1 MATSVLH
8 IKTEIECKVFLFDE
22 EKGIVTPDRYFN
34 LEVRKGEQDLLFIST
49 ADKDIQCSLQYKIE
63 ETDCDY
69 RIMVEKSQFKA
80 KTGLTQDRLFKLLS
94 AKVTNEE
101 IEKSVEDEYG
111 VVYSPDGYQLL
122 KCKRKDILSYQV
134 KEGCRLIRKDAFSC
148 GSLSSITLPD
158 SLTHIGDLAFKFCK
172 NLTSINLPDGLTHI
186 GDLAFYGCDS
196 LTSIN
201 LPDSLTD
208 VGGGAFSDTQIR
220 KIVNNSHFFSFHKGC
235 LINETNNKLVAFL
248 SDDTTIEL
256 PDDLTHIG
264 RGAFWYCK
272 NLTSINL
279 PDGLTHI
286 GNGAFANCHSLACIN
301 LPNSLTH
308 IGHNAFGS
316 CIKLTNINLPDGL
329 THIGN
334 VTFENCHSLACI
346 NLPDSLTHIGDSAFK
361 FCKNLTSINLP
372 DGLTHISDWA
382 FYGCNNLASINLPD
396 SLTHIGNG
404 AFAYCEKLSYI
415 YIHVGKREFYERLLP
430 SYLHDKIKEETGH
443 IDDKT
448 RQKSSC
454 YLFFDTETTGVP
466 KDYKAPASNTNNWPR
481 LVQLGWI
488 LTDESGNEITSGNE
502 IIKPEGFVIP
512 VDASRVHGITT
523 EVALREGKSLEQ
535 VLQSFLKDTEGIKCF
550 VGHNVSFDQRVV
562 GAELHRLGI
571 ADTVSTARSLDT
583 MIAATDFC
591 KIPGTYGYKWPKLI
605 ELHRK
610 LFGCDFEDAHDA
622 MADITATKKCF
633 FEMKRRGLI

>member
-1 MATSVLH
+1 M
-8 IKTEIECKVFLFDE
+8 
-22 EKGIVTPDRYFN
+22 
-34 LEVRKGEQDLLFIST
+34 RKGEQDLLFVST

-69 RIMVEKSQFKA
+69 RIMVETSQFKA

-101 IEKSVEDEYG
+101 IEEGVEDEYG
-111 VVYSPDGYQLL
+111 VVYSPDGSQLL

-148 GSLSSITLPD
+148 GISGITLPLSSITLPD
-158 SLTHIGDLAFKFCK
+158 SLTHIGDF
-172 NLTSINLPDGLTHI
+172 
-186 GDLAFYGCDS
+186 AFYGCDS

-208 VGGGAFSDTQIR
+208 IGGGAFSNTQIR

-235 LINETNNKLVAFL
+235 LINEPNNEIVAFL

-286 GNGAFANCHSLACIN
+286 GNGAFAKCDSLTSIN
-301 LPNSLTH
+301 LPDSLTH
-308 IGHNAFGS
+308 IGHNAFGC

-334 VTFENCHSLACI
+334 VAFEDCHSLACI

-372 DGLTHISDWA
+372 DGLTHIGDLA
-382 FYGCNNLASINLPD
+382 FHG
-396 SLTHIGNG
+396 
-404 AFAYCEKLSYI
+404 CEKLSYI

-443 IDDKT
+443 IDEKT

-466 KDYKAPASNTNNWPR
+466 KDYKAPASNISNWPR

-488 LTDESGNEITSGNE
+488 LTDESGNEISSGNE

-512 VDASRVHGITT
+512 ADASRIHGITT
-523 EVALREGKSLEQ
+523 EVALREGKPLRQ
-535 VLQSFLKDTEGIKCF
+535 VLQSFLKYTDGIKCF

-583 MIAATDFC
+583 MIASTDLC

-633 FEMKRRGLI
+633 FEMRRRGLI

>member
-286 GNGAFANCHSLACIN
+286 
-301 LPNSLTH
+301 
-308 IGHNAFGS
+308 
-316 CIKLTNINLPDGL
+316 
-329 THIGN
+329 
-334 VTFENCHSLACI
+334 
-346 NLPDSLTHIGDSAFK
+346 
-361 FCKNLTSINLP
+361 
-372 DGLTHISDWA
+372 SDWA

>member
-286 GNGAFANCHSLACIN
+286 GNGAFA
-301 LPNSLTH
+301 
-308 IGHNAFGS
+308 
-316 CIKLTNINLPDGL
+316 
-329 THIGN
+329 
-334 VTFENCHSLACI
+334 NCHSLACI